1 MSFAKYFRFL
11 IANCFSKRELLH
23 DVTIIWWSADLLKLI
38 DTNICG
44 KINVSIFKSLKFEVS
59 KNFNKILTSITW
71 GLSSVISIKLPMDM
85 VLSSNLALLVYNC
98 SRSMNLYVLLVVKHY
113 VNSDFI
119 SCLHFPSL
127 SNYSS
132 FLVVASRGCC
142 FQLLISKH
150 VMFFDLV
157 CQSSLH

>member
-1 MSFAKYFRFL
+1 M
-11 IANCFSKRELLH
+11 
-23 DVTIIWWSADLLKLI
+23 LLKKGIVTWRYNHMVERWFIEI
-38 DTNICG
+38 DWYKHLRKNQRFNIQ
-44 KINVSIFKSLKFEVS
+44 VSEVWS

-85 VLSSNLALLVYNC
+85 VLSSNLALLVYNY

-142 FQLLISKH
+142 FQPLISKH